1 MENKYESRRLRLKKL
16 IDKYAEGKISRFAEI
31 IGRDPSYISRML
43 YPANKAG
50 RKRIADNMMEHIEK
64 TLSLPRGWFDFP
76 IIDNQSDWPFT
87 SISSEDYK
95 LLSESDKE
103 EVEVLIQLKISRIK
117 DKPTNKKAS

>member
-16 IDKYAEGKISRFAEI
+16 IDTYADGKISRFAEM
-31 IGRDPSYISRML
+31 IGRDQSYISRML

-76 IIDNQSDWPFT
+76 IIDNQTDWPFST
-87 SISSEDYK
+87 ISSDDFQ

-103 EVEVLIQLKISRIK
+103 ELEMLIRLKISRVK
-117 DKPTNKKAS
+117 DNPHIKKAS